1 VNGVV
6 LTVLL
11 KMTMITF
18 SDEDLLYLDK
28 EQDNQLRSIRQTIDS
43 IKAKGEASFC
53 KKCGHIM
60 QYFTIGNAK
69 LLQCGFCGNR
79 IAEMVKSD

>member
-1 VNGVV
+1 MKSVV
-6 LTVLL
+6 QTVRL
-11 KMTMITF
+11 KMTIIF
-18 SDEDLLYLDK
+18 SDEDLMYLDK
-28 EQDNQLRSIRQTIDS
+28 EQDNQLHSIRQAIDS
-43 IKAKGEASFC
+43 IRAKGETSFC

-69 LLQCGFCGNR
+69 LAQCGFCGNR